1 LNEFL
6 FWQTFCST
14 WPEINQLNKRT
25 KKTIMK
31 KLFLLTAIAGI
42 FAFSN
47 VSAQTK
53 DVAMSGQ
60 KLGIG
65 AEFAFPTG
73 NFGDVYNLGYG
84 GSLQF
89 QTPIA
94 EKLNFTATA
103 GFLNF
108 KAKDEFGGGNYG
120 TIPVKIGARYF
131 LAENFYAG
139 GELGAAFGTQDGSNT
154 SFVYTPHIG
163 VEFPVSDKGSID
175 LGARYEAWSQDGGTL
190 RFVGLRLAYN
200 FGL

>member
-1 LNEFL
+1 
-6 FWQTFCST
+6 
-14 WPEINQLNKRT
+14 
-25 KKTIMK
+25 MK
-31 KLFLLTAIAGI
+31 KLFLLTAIAGV

-53 DVAMSGQ
+53 DVAMTGQ

-73 NFGDVYNLGYG
+73 DFGDVYNLGYG

-94 EKLNFTATA
+94 AKLNFTATA
-103 GFLNF
+103 GYLNF
-108 KAKDEFGGGNYG
+108 TGKDYTTPIGTFKAADFGS
-120 TIPVKIGARYF
+120 IPVKIGARYF

-139 GELGAAFGTQDGSNT
+139 GELGASFATGDNSGTA
-154 SFVYTPHIG
+154 FVYTPNIG
-163 VEFPVSDKGSID
+163 VEFPVADKASID
-175 LGARYEAWSQDGGTL
+175 FGVRYEAWSRDSSTL

>member
-1 LNEFL
+1 
-6 FWQTFCST
+6 
-14 WPEINQLNKRT
+14 
-25 KKTIMK
+25 MK
-31 KLFLLTAIAGI
+31 KLFLLTALAGM
-42 FAFSN
+42 FAISN

-53 DVAMSGQ
+53 DPAMSGQ

-73 NFGDVYNLGYG
+73 DFGDYADFGYG

-103 GFLNF
+103 GYINF
-108 KAKDEFGGGNYG
+108 KYKDVTIPGFGTFNGGNFG
-120 TIPVKIGARYF
+120 VIPVKIGARYF

-139 GELGAAFGTQDGSNT
+139 GELGAAFTTGDNSET
-154 SFVYTPHIG
+154 SFVYTPNIG

-175 LGARYEAWSQDGGTL
+175 LGARYEAWSNNGTAK
-190 RFVGLRLAYN
+190 FIGLRLAYN

>member
-1 LNEFL
+1 
-6 FWQTFCST
+6 
-14 WPEINQLNKRT
+14 
-25 KKTIMK
+25 MK
-31 KLFLLTAIAGI
+31 KLFLLTAIAGL

-53 DVAMSGQ
+53 DVAMSGN
-60 KLGIG
+60 KFGIG

-73 NFGDVYNLGYG
+73 SFGDVYNLGYG

-103 GFLNF
+103 GYLNF
-108 KAKDEFGGGNYG
+108 TGKDLGAGFKAADFGV
-120 TIPVKIGARYF
+120 IPVKIGARYF
-131 LAENFYAG
+131 IAENFYAG
-139 GELGAAFGTQDGSNT
+139 GELGAAFGTGDNSET
-154 SFVYTPHIG
+154 SFVYTPNIG

-175 LGARYEAWSQDGGTL
+175 LGARYEAWSNNGTL
-190 RFVGLRLAYN
+190 KFVGLRLAYN